1 MMDRK
6 ILAVL
11 VLAILTASGM
21 VAVMADDSDAS
32 TSERV
37 SNNNVYR
44 GEFTIPDWRYYD
56 EYYDPFYYNYLY
68 FIEGSENDQ
77 TMERYLRDHNVDVT
91 DDDRDRILEIGRSGG
106 SDQKVK
112 VYEFTEYMSSGIWWG
127 GQESSAELVLEAYNP
142 VSFFVKS
149 GNTLEFTVISCVDN
163 MGNDVRVYWQDENWT
178 YHYADPTIEIDTH
191 KSGEYEFGLEM
202 NTLYCDIV
210 YNVSGNSE
218 PNGSSTIF
226 IVVCAAI
233 TVFVFALLAL
243 AALKPKWSK

>member
-1 MMDRK
+1 
-6 ILAVL
+6 
-11 VLAILTASGM
+11 
-21 VAVMADDSDAS
+21 MADDSDAS

-243 AALKPKWSK
+243 AAIKPKWSK

>member
-1 MMDRK
+1 MDRK
-6 ILAVL
+6 IIAVL
-11 VLAILTASGM
+11 VLAILMASGM

-127 GQESSAELVLEAYNP
+127 GTGVLCRTG
-142 VSFFVKS
+142 S
-149 GNTLEFTVISCVDN
+149 GGIQSCIVLRE
-163 MGNDVRVYWQDENWT
+163 VREHPRVHRHQLRGQ
-178 YHYADPTIEIDTH
+178 P
-191 KSGEYEFGLEM
+191 GQ
-202 NTLYCDIV
+202 
-210 YNVSGNSE
+210 
-218 PNGSSTIF
+218 
-226 IVVCAAI
+226 
-233 TVFVFALLAL
+233 
-243 AALKPKWSK
+243 

>member
-1 MMDRK
+1 MDRK

-112 VYEFTEYMSSGIWWG
+112 VYEFTEYMSSGIW
-127 GQESSAELVLEAYNP
+127 
-142 VSFFVKS
+142 
-149 GNTLEFTVISCVDN
+149 
-163 MGNDVRVYWQDENWT
+163 
-178 YHYADPTIEIDTH
+178 
-191 KSGEYEFGLEM
+191 
-202 NTLYCDIV
+202 
-210 YNVSGNSE
+210 
-218 PNGSSTIF
+218 
-226 IVVCAAI
+226 
-233 TVFVFALLAL
+233 
-243 AALKPKWSK
+243 